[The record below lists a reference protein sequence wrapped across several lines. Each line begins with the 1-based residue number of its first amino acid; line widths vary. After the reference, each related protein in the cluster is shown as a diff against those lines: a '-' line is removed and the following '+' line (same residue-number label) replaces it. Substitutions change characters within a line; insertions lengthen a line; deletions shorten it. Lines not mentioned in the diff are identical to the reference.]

1 MAATDKLVITE
12 KNSRHSVA
20 GTCLKIATDILGLLT
35 AAVSARCTPL
45 KYNIKLC
52 ITYKIRGESVV
63 VVRNFQILIFSI
75 FWLFRIETK
84 SAQPIIFDRRC
95 QIFWTSGLSL
105 ERQRFKSIRAS
116 SFGSRPAPQFS
127 KTFLLRVSFFHS

>member
-63 VVRNFQILIFSI
+63 VVRNFQILIF
-75 FWLFRIETK
+75 
-84 SAQPIIFDRRC
+84 FD
-95 QIFWTSGLSL
+95 ILA
-105 ERQRFKSIRAS
+105 I
-116 SFGSRPAPQFS
+116 
-127 KTFLLRVSFFHS
+127 

>member
-52 ITYKIRGESVV
+52 ITYIMRQIYVCQVV
-63 VVRNFQILIFSI
+63 CSILLFLSFQLVMRFV
-75 FWLFRIETK
+75 K
-84 SAQPIIFDRRC
+84 S
-95 QIFWTSGLSL
+95 
-105 ERQRFKSIRAS
+105 
-116 SFGSRPAPQFS
+116 
-127 KTFLLRVSFFHS
+127 